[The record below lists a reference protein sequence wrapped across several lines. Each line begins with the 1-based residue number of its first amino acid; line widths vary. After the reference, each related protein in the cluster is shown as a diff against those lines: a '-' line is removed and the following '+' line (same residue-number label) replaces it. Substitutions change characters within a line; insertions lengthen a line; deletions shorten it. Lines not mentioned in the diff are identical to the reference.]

1 MKGQL
6 IFQLLTLL
14 QEETDEAHRMSQQAI
29 SERMQARF
37 GVKMNRRTLKTY
49 LDELAAAG
57 YPLCSSKK
65 TRNLPDG
72 STEILQTD
80 WYLEPQ
86 FEASELRLMTD
97 LLAAMPAVPETQRD
111 ALIQKLMLHSSP
123 MSRQA
128 QSEQQMVYLHTPPA
142 KQLLYSVEIL
152 CEAIRRNRMVS
163 FRYCTYQLDENDQ
176 PVQMP
181 RQRSTGDAREYLV
194 SPYEIAVSHGRYYLI
209 CCKEPHRSVSH
220 YRIDRITDVHIIEQ
234 FERLPVEEL
243 SGKHTLPENL
253 AEQLYMYSGE
263 TVTCE
268 FLADARILGDILDWF
283 GSSAEI
289 SRAEQKD
296 MLRVTVQVHPTA
308 MQHWALQYG
317 QYVTVLSPDTL
328 RSSLAEIIHA
338 LAARYPTESPDEP
351 DSV

>member
-14 QEETDEAHRMSQQAI
+14 QEETDEAHRMSQQTIA
-29 SERMQARF
+29 ERMLARY
-37 GVKMNRRTLKTY
+37 GIKMNRRTLKTY
-49 LDELAAAG
+49 LDELTAAG
-57 YPLCSSKK
+57 YPLCSAKK
-65 TRNLPDG
+65 TRTLPDG

-97 LLAAMPAVPETQRD
+97 LLAAMPAVPDTQRS

-128 QSEQQMVYLHTPPA
+128 QSEQQMVFLHTPPA
-142 KQLLYSVEIL
+142 KQLLYSVDIL

-163 FRYCTYQLDENDQ
+163 FQYCSYQLDETDK
-176 PVQMP
+176 PVQTP
-181 RQRSTGDAREYLV
+181 RLRSTGDAREYLV

-209 CCKEPHRSVSH
+209 CCKEPHRTISH
-220 YRIDRITDVHIIEQ
+220 YRIDRITDIRIIEQ
-234 FERLPVEEL
+234 FERLPVEQL
-243 SGKHTLPENL
+243 SGQHTLPENL

-268 FLADARILGDILDWF
+268 FLADTKILGDILDWF
-283 GSSAEI
+283 GSCAEI
-289 SRAEQKD
+289 SRAEQPS
-296 MLRVTVQVHPTA
+296 LLQVTVQVHPTA

-317 QYVTVLSPDTL
+317 QYVTVLSPESL
-328 RSSLAEIIHA
+328 RSSLAEIVHN
-338 LAARYPTESPDEP
+338 LAKRYPRESDPT
-351 DSV
+351 